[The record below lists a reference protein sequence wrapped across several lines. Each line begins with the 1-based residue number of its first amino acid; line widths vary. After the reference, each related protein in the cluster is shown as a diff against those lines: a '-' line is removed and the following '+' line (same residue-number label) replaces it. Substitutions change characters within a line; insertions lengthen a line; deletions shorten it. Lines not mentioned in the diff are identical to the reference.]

1 MQSAPQAAARPS
13 LSVTELDKV
22 ALRQWLDTFSSDLAI
37 TNSLVSVAADVLQ
50 EHIPCSKRDDIHF
63 RNLDL
68 LTIIERMT
76 KANLAALEHLINN
89 PPTVQDQHEEES
101 SNC

>member
-1 MQSAPQAAARPS
+1 MQFSPPDADRSSYTMP
-13 LSVTELDKV
+13 ELDKV
-22 ALRQWLDTFSSDLAI
+22 ALRQWLDTFSSDLAL
-37 TNSLVSVAADVLQ
+37 TNSLVSVAADLLQ
-50 EHIPCSKRDDIHF
+50 EGCPSFNQDRHF

-68 LTIIERMT
+68 LTIAERMT
-76 KANLAALEHLINN
+76 KANLAALEHIINN